1 MMTAR
6 SEPSWY
12 TSCTS
17 RRSPRCAGESSS
29 ESSRRWWQ
37 SSTLLRTP
45 LRPFV
50 TFQVGERKYLRFEKQ
65 PKPFQASTSGMGLPC
80 APQWRQWSHGWS
92 SSTWGSLTT
101 SWSETQGDHHP
112 TTTSMILVSPTQGP
126 QPVLVFHPSND
137 LHYIHHP
144 FKIFNQSPHLACLKL
159 ALCPS

>member
-1 MMTAR
+1 MTAR

-17 RRSPRCAGESSS
+17 QRSPRCAEESFS

-50 TFQVGERKYLRFEKQ
+50 TFQVGGRKYLRFEKQ

-112 TTTSMILVSPTQGP
+112 TTTSMTLISSTHP
-126 QPVLVFHPSND
+126 QPVLVFHPSNNH
-137 LHYIHHP
+137 LNSTQLIWPVWSLPCAHY
-144 FKIFNQSPHLACLKL
+144 NRNGCS
-159 ALCPS
+159 